1 MLDQITGAEKYYFSA
16 LGEGRFLIQSCEDCD
31 KHVFYPRQ
39 LCPHCHSLNLSW
51 IEPAGGATVYS
62 TSVVRRKGEDGGD
75 YNVAIVEL
83 DEGVRMMTC
92 VEDISPTDVH
102 IGMRVRATVSKGE
115 QGNRVVFRTEERD
128 Q

>member
-1 MLDQITGAEKYYFSA
+1 M
-16 LGEGRFLIQSCEDCD
+16 
-31 KHVFYPRQ
+31 
-39 LCPHCHSLNLSW
+39 
-51 IEPAGGATVYS
+51 
-62 TSVVRRKGEDGGD
+62 
-75 YNVAIVEL
+75 AIVEL